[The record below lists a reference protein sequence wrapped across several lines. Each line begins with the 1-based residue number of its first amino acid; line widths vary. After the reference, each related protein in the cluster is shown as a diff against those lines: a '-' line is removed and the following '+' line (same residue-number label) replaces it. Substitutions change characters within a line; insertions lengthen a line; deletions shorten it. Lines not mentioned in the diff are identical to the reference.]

1 MRGRLLV
8 EPCRCCH
15 GQARGAWFSRA
26 HGFNLVELLAAISI
40 AAIMAAIGVPSFR
53 FVTVSNRM
61 SSEVN
66 LLLGDMQ
73 FARGEAI
80 KRGLPVT
87 ACISTDGASCVTSGT
102 NWSGGW
108 ILFVDTNSNATVDA
122 GEPVIRVQKGFGN
135 SDSFVADSNLRA
147 VIFNREG
154 FATSL
159 AGTATIALHDSTNN
173 TAYTRCL
180 AVNRVGLLLT
190 QRYNQTFGTQTC
202 T

>member
-1 MRGRLLV
+1 M
-8 EPCRCCH
+8 
-15 GQARGAWFSRA
+15 
-26 HGFNLVELLAAISI
+26 VELLAAISI

-80 KRGLPVT
+80 KRGLPVVV
-87 ACISTDGASCVTSGT
+87 CISTNGTSCVTSGAT
-102 NWSGGW
+102 WSGGW
-108 ILFVDTNSNATVDA
+108 IVFADNNSNNALDT
-122 GEPVIRVQKGFGN
+122 GEPVIRVQKAFGN
-135 SDSFVADSNLRA
+135 SDSFVADSTSNLRA
-147 VIFNREG
+147 ITFNREG

-159 AGTATIALHDSTNN
+159 ANTATISLHDSTNN
-173 TAYTRCL
+173 SAYTRCL